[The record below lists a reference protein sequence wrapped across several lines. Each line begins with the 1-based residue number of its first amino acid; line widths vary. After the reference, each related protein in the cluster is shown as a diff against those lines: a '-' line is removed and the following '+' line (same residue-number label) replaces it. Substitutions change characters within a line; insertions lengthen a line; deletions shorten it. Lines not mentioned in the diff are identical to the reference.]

1 MSKIYIL
8 KSYLKEQAA
17 LIRATKKELKEHQ
30 RTHKGCSDGYFSK
43 LKKLSQDYRHHHIA
57 YSMLKGKAY
66 EVIESP
72 KTKCAPDF
80 QIIKGIKDAHT
91 ENVCISAS

>member
-17 LIRATKKELKEHQ
+17 LIRATRKELKEHQ
-30 RTHKGCSDGYFSK
+30 RTHGGCSDGYFSK
-43 LKKLSQDYRHHHIA
+43 LKKLSWDYRHHHIA
-57 YSMLKGKAY
+57 YSMLKGKVY

-72 KTKCAPDF
+72 KTICAPDF
-80 QIIKGIKDAHT
+80 EAIKGIKDAYT